1 MTPILSLA
9 KFKQA
14 ALPLLCVLALSSCAS
29 VGPDYSVPK
38 NTLPDT
44 WQNTKTNSASQVDLS
59 LWWQNFNDPYL
70 DTLIQSALQEN
81 LSLQSA
87 QSKLRQAR
95 AQQGVTAA
103 QNYPSI
109 GSSATG
115 RESRTRAD
123 GSSGSNQTYAAG
135 FDASWEI
142 DIFGGIRRANEAAS
156 ANTEAVAADLDNV
169 KVSLVAEVATQY
181 FNLQS
186 YRTQLETA
194 QRNLKSRQETLQLI
208 TWKQQAGLSNVLE
221 VRQMQSSVAQIQA
234 AIPTLNQNI
243 EATKQSLAI
252 LLGKTAREIE
262 PLLPE
267 KVFIAK
273 AKPDL
278 ILNIPAN
285 VLRQRPDIR
294 ATERRLAMQTAKVGV
309 ATADLYPKFNLSGS
323 FGVSALTTSG
333 LFNADTIVSS
343 LLGSITAPIFEG
355 GRIRQNINVQNE
367 LQKQA
372 LLDYQASLLQGV
384 ADVETAL
391 SAYQKI
397 QDRAAQLDVATKVA
411 QEATFLAQIQYRAGS
426 VDLLNVLETQRTQ
439 FSTEEQSNIAQANIS
454 LTVVQL
460 YKALGG
466 GWQDRLAGEEI
477 NE

>member
-1 MTPILSLA
+1 MLIFYLA
-9 KFKQA
+9 RFKQA
-14 ALPLLCVLALSSCAS
+14 ALPLFCALALSSCAS

-38 NTLPDT
+38 DTLPT
-44 WQNTKTNSASQVDLS
+44 NWQNTQTNPAERIDLS
-59 LWWQNFNDPYL
+59 LWWKNFNDPYL
-70 DTLIQSALQEN
+70 DTLIDTALAEN
-81 LSLQSA
+81 LNLQSA

-103 QNYPSI
+103 QSYPSI

-115 RESRTRAD
+115 RESRTKTDDYRD
-123 GSSGSNQTYAAG
+123 SNKTYAAG

-142 DIFGGIRRANEAAS
+142 DIFGGVRRANEAAS
-156 ANTEAVAADLDNV
+156 ANTEAVAADLNHV

-181 FNLQS
+181 FNLQN

-194 QRNLKSRQETLQLI
+194 QSNLKSRQETLQLV
-208 TWKQQAGLSNVLE
+208 TWKQQAGLSNMLE
-221 VRQMQSSVAQIQA
+221 VLQMQSSVAQIQA
-234 AIPTLNQNI
+234 SIPTLNQNI
-243 EATKQSLAI
+243 ESTKQSLAI
-252 LLGKTAREIE
+252 LLGKTSADLE
-262 PLLPE
+262 PLLPK
-267 KVFIAK
+267 KVFISK
-273 AKPDL
+273 ANPNLVLD
-278 ILNIPAN
+278 IPAN

-323 FGVSALTTSG
+323 FGVSALSTSG

-367 LQKQA
+367 LQTQA
-372 LLDYQASLLQGV
+372 LLDYQASLLQGI
-384 ADVETAL
+384 ADVETAV

-397 QDRAAQLDVATKVA
+397 KDRAAQLNLATKIA
-411 QEATFLAQIQYRAGS
+411 KEATFLAQIQYRAGS

-466 GWQDRLAGEEI
+466 GWQEATVGET